1 MLHLHPIH
9 WPPNFSTRISA
20 GFTQDLLR
28 FSLTFSYYTL
38 ETLQNRYIPKYMQH
52 LFRGKMFT
60 RLPVVVCA
68 LESFVFLR
76 IDVKDSLKCLTNLS
90 SQSFAKIATHCSFF
104 APPTI
109 VAFVMQ
115 EKKWPDK
122 VVRQTFENCAVG
134 TFFSLALFWI
144 FLHLT
149 SARVSI

>member
-90 SQSFAKIATHCSFF
+90 SQSFAEISAKIATQCSFF
-104 APPTI
+104 CSSHNCGICNAG
-109 VAFVMQ
+109 
-115 EKKWPDK
+115 KKWPDK
-122 VVRQTFENCAVG
+122 VVRQTFENYAVG
-134 TFFSLALFWI
+134 TFLAWHYFGS
-144 FLHLT
+144 FYT
-149 SARVSI
+149 

>member
-9 WPPNFSTRISA
+9 WPANFSTRISA

-90 SQSFAKIATHCSFF
+90 SQSFAEISAKIATQCSFF
-104 APPTI
+104 CSSHNCGICNAG
-109 VAFVMQ
+109 
-115 EKKWPDK
+115 KKWPDK
-122 VVRQTFENCAVG
+122 VRQTFENYAVG
-134 TFFSLALFWI
+134 TFLAWHYFGS
-144 FLHLT
+144 FYT
-149 SARVSI
+149 

>member
-1 MLHLHPIH
+1 
-9 WPPNFSTRISA
+9 
-20 GFTQDLLR
+20 
-28 FSLTFSYYTL
+28 
-38 ETLQNRYIPKYMQH
+38 
-52 LFRGKMFT
+52 MFT

-68 LESFVFLR
+68 LKSFVFLQ

-90 SQSFAKIATHCSFF
+90 SQSFAEISAKIATHCSFF

-109 VAFVMQ
+109 VAF

-144 FLHLT
+144 LLHLT

>member
-1 MLHLHPIH
+1 
-9 WPPNFSTRISA
+9 
-20 GFTQDLLR
+20 
-28 FSLTFSYYTL
+28 
-38 ETLQNRYIPKYMQH
+38 
-52 LFRGKMFT
+52 MFT

-68 LESFVFLR
+68 LESFVFLW

-90 SQSFAKIATHCSFF
+90 SQSFAEISAKIATQCSFF

-115 EKKWPDK
+115 EKNGQTRWSDK
-122 VVRQTFENCAVG
+122 LLKIMLWG
-134 TFFSLALFWI
+134 LFSMALFWI

>member
-9 WPPNFSTRISA
+9 WPPNFFTRISA

-68 LESFVFLR
+68 LKSFVFLR
-76 IDVKDSLKCLTNLS
+76 INVKDSLKCLTNLS
-90 SQSFAKIATHCSFF
+90 SQSFAEISAKIATQCSFF
-104 APPTI
+104 CSSHNCGICNAR
-109 VAFVMQ
+109 
-115 EKKWPDK
+115 KKMA
-122 VVRQTFENCAVG
+122 RQGGQTNF
-134 TFFSLALFWI
+134 
-144 FLHLT
+144 
-149 SARVSI
+149 